1 MKTRRFFF
9 IVCVFV
15 LNLAL
20 SFLSIGK
27 SWATIY
33 TVTTTQDTQ
42 GGCMSN
48 DCSLRDAINAVN
60 LGTGGDTIA
69 FNIPGDGVHTIT
81 PASPLPPITQPS
93 TRIDGYTQLWRSANT
108 LPVGN
113 NAQLG
118 IEIKG
123 PGGTDGLV
131 IMSDG
136 NTIQGLVINNF
147 NDFGGII
154 ILSASGNVIPG

>member
-1 MKTRRFFF
+1 TLFR
-9 IVCVFV
+9 
-15 LNLAL
+15 
-20 SFLSIGK
+20 S
-27 SWATIY
+27 
-33 TVTTTQDTQ
+33 
-42 GGCMSN
+42 
-48 DCSLRDAINAVN
+48 
-60 LGTGGDTIA
+60 
-69 FNIPGDGVHTIT
+69 
-81 PASPLPPITQPS
+81 
-93 TRIDGYTQLWRSANT
+93 IDGYTQLGSSENT

-154 ILSASGNVIPG
+154 ILSASGNVIRGNFIGTDPSGMAAVPNARGVFLANGCTDNTVGGAAPGDRNLISGNNNHGILIDGMQTKSNRVLGNYVGTDATGTSP